1 MKLNEKAMLVSLVL
15 KKWSPRKVDKRL
27 AGELTDKYGID
38 PRVVSASKKLVAINE
53 GSFKSIETLDKK
65 IRNHVF
71 YSVGTGCKGFCVPYD
86 GKGKHL
92 LPTELHDKFVARFND
107 YADKRERKVKQIVE
121 DWDTIIE
128 SAKEELKGV
137 FTPNDYP
144 SKEELANLYECRYVI
159 ESLPEEAYVGRGDDQ
174 KLDPRF
180 GVSGAETLEVQVRER
195 STIEEATE
203 QATTNMVVLLTHLAD
218 CLKEDKTFRDNSFT
232 KVKDA
237 IDQFDSWNF
246 NDNEKLYEVSTNLKE
261 AIADIDGASD
271 LRKDK
276 GKADKLVKAS
286 DEANDI
292 LDKLEGII

>member
-53 GSFKSIETLDKK
+53 GSFKSIETLDKN

-71 YSVGTGCKGFCVPYD
+71 YSVGQGCRGFCVPYD

-107 YADKRERKVKQIVE
+107 YADKRERKVKQIIE
-121 DWDTIIE
+121 DWDTILE

-137 FTPNDYP
+137 FDPSDYP
-144 SKEELANLYECRYVI
+144 SKEELASLYECRYVI

-180 GVSGAETLEVQVRER
+180 GVSGAETLEVQSRER

-203 QATTNMVVLLTHLAD
+203 QATTNMVVLLTHLAG
-218 CLKEDKTFRDNSFT
+218 CLKEDKTFRDNSFN

-246 NDNEKLYEVSTNLKE
+246 NDNEKLYEVSRNLKE
-261 AIADIDGASD
+261 AIADIGGASD

-276 GKADKLVKAS
+276 GKSDKLVKAS
-286 DEANDI
+286 DEATDI
-292 LDKLEGII
+292 LDNLEGII